1 MEGWWELALEF
12 QLMTLD
18 DRWLSFSSIQLN
30 LKVKLKTFGTWKST
44 MKNMARC
51 SVQHFQQM
59 NEETP
64 DSFVVG
70 FFLIVV
76 QFSFSNRCKWTAGRI
91 CRLGVG
97 TIEVQVTCPS
107 CSIHGV
113 AHVID
118 TDLGANSQKRGTACV
133 GREQRSWATAKW
145 QVFPH
150 TLTHNTNDRTQN
162 ETTLTKYG
170 KTLTI
175 SCIRWDENSVE
186 IVEREVVV
194 EATCTV
200 GGLNPN

>member
-1 MEGWWELALEF
+1 MRNGTRISTDDSRWWANQFLLNSIEF
-12 QLMTLD
+12 
-18 DRWLSFSSIQLN
+18 
-30 LKVKLKTFGTWKST
+30 KVKLKTFGTWKAT

-59 NEETP
+59 NEARQ
-64 DSFVVG
+64 FRCR

-97 TIEVQVTCPS
+97 TMEVQVTCPS

-113 AHVID
+113 AHVVD

-145 QVFPH
+145 QVFPY
-150 TLTHNTNDRTQN
+150 TLTHNTNDR
-162 ETTLTKYG
+162 
-170 KTLTI
+170 
-175 SCIRWDENSVE
+175 
-186 IVEREVVV
+186 
-194 EATCTV
+194 A
-200 GGLNPN
+200 